1 MNENNL
7 IETRIE
13 RARNIHPYKLETF
26 DLDIT
31 LPPRFERGRHREIFD
46 WRNRTGGK
54 TDREILG
61 LVGQDVEFPLRGT
74 RARTR

>member
-31 LPPRFERGRHREIFD
+31 LPPRCPRHAKIA
-46 WRNRTGGK
+46 
-54 TDREILG
+54 I
-61 LVGQDVEFPLRGT
+61 
-74 RARTR
+74 